1 MGRAGEGRGPH
12 PVPSGA
18 FLAGQKQA
26 YHGRRRRALPEQ
38 LVPHADRRIRRPAP
52 SSRRAV
58 EKGTDPGAGLRRNS
72 VMAGIKRNDNPLL
85 VRVAVPR
92 PVWRTYTYRFSSEL
106 SGGDLLGCRV
116 VVPFGSSVLVGFL
129 WGPHRGSKPRGLK
142 KVIDRLDQSPLLPP
156 SVLGLVEWA
165 AGYYQAPPGMMMA
178 AALPPGTYGRA
189 VLMARAV
196 EGACPVG
203 GFPLLSSDRW
213 LRVDKL
219 SKEDHGKTDPQ
230 EKLRRLRARGEIEL
244 AWRPHNRPSVPTRT
258 MISPAEGVVDLT
270 KLAHRLK
277 STAPKQAELI
287 FQLSLS
293 DPPVPATDLL
303 SRAKASRSSLNGLR
317 AKGLVT
323 ESTMRVYRD
332 PLSDLEVGEGSA
344 PTLTEPQR
352 SALEKVR
359 SLHGGFGVL
368 LLHGVT
374 GSGKTEVY
382 LRAIEELLR
391 EGKTALVLIP
401 EISLTP
407 LTVSRFEARFP
418 GKVAVLH
425 SGMSRGERFDS
436 WKLIREGRRRIAVG
450 ARSAVFAPLSDLGV
464 IVVDE
469 EHDLSYKQGEHPHYH
484 ARDLAVARGRR
495 EGVPVILGSAS
506 PSMESYSNALSGK
519 YGLAELPRRIDSRP
533 MPATTIVATS
543 DMGHPHL
550 SDRLLAGIGKRTAR
564 GEQCIVLINRRGF
577 APTQVCRNCGHRE
590 ICPRC
595 GITLT
600 YHRKGNALRC
610 HHCPYWKPALTH
622 CPECGADAFSHLGPG
637 IQKVQEALGELL
649 PQTRVIRMDAD
660 TTTGRRSHWRI
671 LSSFARGEGD
681 VLLGTQ
687 MVAKGHDFPRVTLV
701 GVIAADQGL
710 AFPDFRA
717 AERVFQLLLQVGGRA
732 GRGDIPGEVIVQT
745 HDPENPVIK
754 AAAVHDYSRFWEEEI
769 SVRERFGYP
778 PCGYLVRF
786 VWSGR
791 NEGRVR
797 DAATS
802 SSSVTAP
809 EGVRFYRPTPAVLGR
824 INRRY
829 RWSAL
834 ARAERRGP
842 LSRLSSAVRERFERL
857 RTRGVRLD
865 VDVDPY
871 DLL

>member
-1 MGRAGEGRGPH
+1 
-12 PVPSGA
+12 
-18 FLAGQKQA
+18 
-26 YHGRRRRALPEQ
+26 
-38 LVPHADRRIRRPAP
+38 
-52 SSRRAV
+52 
-58 EKGTDPGAGLRRNS
+58 
-72 VMAGIKRNDNPLL
+72 
-85 VRVAVPR
+85 
-92 PVWRTYTYRFSSEL
+92 VWQSYTYRLPSSL
-106 SGGDLLGCRV
+106 AGGDPVGCRV
-116 VVPFGSSVLVGFL
+116 VVPFGASTLIGFVWQL
-129 WGPHRGSKPRGLK
+129 HRGKRPRTLK
-142 KVIDRLDQSPLLPP
+142 DVIARLDRESLLPLPLLE
-156 SVLGLVEWA
+156 LIEWA

-178 AALPPGTYGRA
+178 AAHPPGTYGRA
-189 VLMARAV
+189 VMMARAV
-196 EGACPVG
+196 PGANLEDA
-203 GFPLLSSDRW
+203 FPSLRPDGWRSVDQLLRDGYRGDDLGAD
-213 LRVDKL
+213 LREL
-219 SKEDHGKTDPQ
+219 Q
-230 EKLRRLRARGEIEL
+230 ARGEVEL
-244 AWRPHNRPSVPTRT
+244 WWQPHNRPSVPTEK
-258 MISPAEGVVDLT
+258 MIAPVEGLVDLT
-270 KLAHRLK
+270 KLAHRLRGR
-277 STAPKQAELI
+277 APKQAELL
-287 FQLSLS
+287 FQLSIC
-293 DPPVPATDLL
+293 DPPVPAADLL
-303 SRAKASRSSLNGLR
+303 SRAKASRSSLEGLR
-317 AKGLVT
+317 AKGLIV
-323 ESTMRVYRD
+323 ESERRVYRD
-332 PLSDLEVGEGSA
+332 PLADLDVGREQ
-344 PTLTEPQR
+344 PPPLTDAQR
-352 SALEKVR
+352 SALSGIRDLYGK
-359 SLHGGFGVL
+359 FAVL

-382 LRAIEELLR
+382 LRAISDLLE

-418 GKVAVLH
+418 GEVAVLH
-425 SGMSRGERFDS
+425 SGMSRGERLDS
-436 WKLIREGRRRIAVG
+436 WKLIREGGRRIAVG
-450 ARSAVFAPLSDLGV
+450 ARSAVFAPLEDLGI

-469 EHDLSYKQGEHPHYH
+469 EHDLSYKQGEQPHYH

-495 EGVPVILGSAS
+495 EGVPVMLGSAS
-506 PSMESYSNALSGK
+506 PSMESYSNALSGR
-519 YGLAELPRRIDSRP
+519 YGLIELPQRIDSRP
-533 MPATTIVATS
+533 MPTTTVVPAS
-543 DMGHPHL
+543 SMSHPLL
-550 SDRLLAGIGKRTAR
+550 SDQLLAGIGKRTAR

-622 CPECGADAFSHLGPG
+622 CPECGGDAFSHLGPG

-701 GVIAADQGL
+701 GVVAADQGL

-732 GRGDIPGEVIVQT
+732 GRGDVPGEVIVQT
-745 HDPENPVIK
+745 SDPESPAIL
-754 AAAVHDYSRFWEEEI
+754 AAAAHSYSDFWESEMPL
-769 SVRERFGYP
+769 RKRFGYP
-778 PCGYLVRF
+778 PYGYLVRF

-791 NEGRVR
+791 DEKRVR
-797 DAATS
+797 DAAAS
-802 SSSVTAP
+802 SCSVP
-809 EGVRFYRPTPAVLGR
+809 VPSGVRFYSPAPAVLGR

-834 ARAERRGP
+834 ARAEDRRL
-842 LSRLSSAVRERFERL
+842 LSKLSSSLRERFERS